1 MQLYVFPFICVLNAA
16 TSWQNIQKH
25 QFLLVYPHLYI
36 FAICLH
42 NFFFQL
48 ILLQHGD
55 TESNLGFSITK
66 SRNFSCCYWN
76 NNSLTEWRRF
86 SATYFRAYSYIAKL
100 WILYWPN
107 IHWSSKF
114 SNSLWSSFI
123 TPSKLSS
130 DITLHFQFYCC
141 LPPSL
146 WMNA

>member
-1 MQLYVFPFICVLNAA
+1 MCLEC
-16 TSWQNIQKH
+16 SNIMTKH
-25 QFLLVYPHLYI
+25 SKAPISSCIPALVHFSNLSTQ
-36 FAICLH
+36 
-42 NFFFQL
+42 FFFQL

-55 TESNLGFSITK
+55 TESNLGPSITK
-66 SRNFSCCYWN
+66 SRNSSCCYWN

-141 LPPSL
+141 LPPVL
-146 WMNA
+146 MNECLV